1 MKGKATNVIV
11 YHDVIINYKSYDVII
26 SCLVYVVLTNTEL
39 KIVVSIFGIGF
50 QRITVKGKAS
60 DVIVY
65 HDVIKVLL
73 RHRQLLSIA
82 AYQC

>member
-1 MKGKATNVIV
+1 MSYYVI
-11 YHDVIINYKSYDVII
+11 
-26 SCLVYVVLTNTEL
+26 VLTNAKL
-39 KIVVSIFGIGF
+39 KVVVSIFGIGF
-50 QRITVKGKAS
+50 QRHQGLTIKRNPS

-73 RHRQLLSIA
+73 RHRPLVS